1 VLEPGFTLGRYR
13 VENQLGAGG
22 MGEVYRAWDEV
33 LHRWVA
39 LKVVPRSDARAKR
52 LVGEARAVAALQHPN
67 IVGVHDVG
75 EEGDWAFVSMDL
87 VEGQTLRDW
96 IGIESISFET
106 QLAWL
111 VQIAGALRAA
121 HKAGIVHRDVK
132 PDNVMIAKEGEARV
146 LDFGLAKALTSFD
159 GVDVRA
165 PTEHGA
171 DAFRTQEGRVSGT
184 PAYMAPEQLAG
195 GPASPAW
202 DQYAWGV
209 LACELLTG
217 KHPRIAGLLAASG
230 RVKPESL
237 AHVPPAVAEVVSRAM
252 APVVE
257 ERFASMDAILQALGA
272 PASSPVLAKGA
283 SLPPPKKT
291 TTESHPT
298 ASGMAI
304 GDTLQVPVHPN
315 APEPQPKSRRALVV
329 VGGIVLAMIAG
340 ALATWKIRGTS
351 NTSAIPITTASAST
365 TPIASA
371 IPIASASVVEVASVA
386 PVPSPS
392 VSPSAVTMATS
403 TSPVIAPPRKLDV
416 RLHANPT
423 LQYDDAAVT
432 RGLSGAK
439 FGIKSCVQQD
449 PPKKIPNTFS
459 ISLELWD
466 FADEHGKVRDV
477 RTHESAPLAKCL
489 RDALMGLE
497 FGPGKD
503 AKLPP
508 GSMFIVVDVDYAR

>member
-1 VLEPGFTLGRYR
+1 LVLEPGFMLGRYR

-22 MGEVYRAWDEV
+22 MGEVYRAWDDV
-33 LHRWVA
+33 LHRWIA
-39 LKVVPRSDARAKR
+39 LKVVPRSAPLAKR
-52 LVGEARAVAALQHPN
+52 LVNEARAVAALQHAN

-111 VQIAGALRAA
+111 IQIASALRAA
-121 HKAGIVHRDVK
+121 HKAGIVHRDIK
-132 PDNVMIAKEGEARV
+132 PDNVMISKEGEARV
-146 LDFGLAKALTSFD
+146 LDFGLAKALTSFE
-159 GVDVRA
+159 GVDVGA
-165 PTEHGA
+165 PTEHGV
-171 DAFRTQEGRVSGT
+171 DTFRTQEGRVSGT

-209 LACELLTG
+209 LACELLSG
-217 KHPRIAGLLAASG
+217 KHPRIAGLLNVSG

-237 AHVPPAVAEVVSRAM
+237 AHVPGAVAEVVSRAM
-252 APVVE
+252 APLVE
-257 ERFASMDAILQALGA
+257 ERFPSMDAVLSALGA
-272 PASSPVLAKGA
+272 PASSPVLTKGA

-291 TTESHPT
+291 TPESNAT
-298 ASGMAI
+298 TSGMAI

-315 APEPQPKSRRALVV
+315 APAPQPKSRRGALVGAV
-329 VGGIVLAMIAG
+329 LVLAMVG
-340 ALATWKIRGTS
+340 GLAVWKFRSTS
-351 NTSAIPITTASAST
+351 TIAST
-365 TPIASA
+365 STPIASTSP
-371 IPIASASVVEVASVA
+371 IPSTSPITSTSVVEVASAA
-386 PVPSPS
+386 PS
-392 VSPSAVTMATS
+392 TS
-403 TSPVIAPPRKLDV
+403 TSATMTIASTSTTTTSVVSTPPRKLDV
-416 RLHANPT
+416 RVHANPT
-423 LQYDDAAVT
+423 LQYDEGAVN

-439 FGIKSCVQQD
+439 FGIKSCVDQNR
-449 PPKKIPNTFS
+449 PAKIPDAFS

-477 RTHESAPLAKCL
+477 RTHESAALTKCL

-508 GSMFIVVDVDYAR
+508 GSIFIVVDVDYAR

>member
-1 VLEPGFTLGRYR
+1 MVLESGFMIGRYR

-22 MGEVYRAWDEV
+22 MGEVYRAWDDT
-33 LHRWVA
+33 LRRWVA

-52 LVGEARAVAALQHPN
+52 LVNEARAVAALQHPN

-75 EEGDWAFVSMDL
+75 EDGDWAFVSMDL

-96 IGIESISFET
+96 IGIESISFDT

-111 VQIAGALRAA
+111 IQIASALRAA
-121 HKAGIVHRDVK
+121 HKAGIVHRDIK
-132 PDNVMIAKEGEARV
+132 PDNVMVSKEGEARV

-159 GVDVRA
+159 GVDVSA

-171 DAFRTQEGRVSGT
+171 DTFRTAEGRVSGT

-217 KHPRIAGLLAASG
+217 KHPRIAGLLAVSG

-252 APVVE
+252 APLVE
-257 ERFASMDAILQALGA
+257 ERLPSMEAVLAALGA
-272 PASSPVLAKGA
+272 PASSPIVNAKGA
-283 SLPPPKKT
+283 SLPPPPKKSSPET
-291 TTESHPT
+291 AT

-304 GDTLQVPVHPN
+304 GDTLQVPIHPN
-315 APEPQPKSRRALVV
+315 APAPQPKSRRGWGVVALVV
-329 VGGIVLAMIAG
+329 VVAAAAFAIG
-340 ALATWKIRGTS
+340 KIGS
-351 NTSAIPITTASAST
+351 NTSTASPLPVPLPSAST
-365 TPIASA
+365 TVAATVASTTPTQSASPSTSASITASA
-371 IPIASASVVEVASVA
+371 TPSMTIATTSVA
-386 PVPSPS
+386 KPS
-392 VSPSAVTMATS
+392 
-403 TSPVIAPPRKLDV
+403 PPRKLDV
-416 RLHANPT
+416 YAHANPT
-423 LQYDDAAVT
+423 LQYDQGAVNRGVAA
-432 RGLSGAK
+432 AK
-439 FGIKSCVQQD
+439 FGIKSCVEQN
-449 PPKKIPNTFS
+449 PPARLPTTFS

-477 RTHESAPLAKCL
+477 RTHESPPLAKCL
-489 RDALMGLE
+489 FDALKDLE
-497 FGPGKD
+497 FGPTKD
-503 AKLPP
+503 TRLPP
-508 GSMFIVVDVDYAR
+508 GSMFITVNVDAAK